1 MWLKNEIIVKN
12 WNAFEITT
20 STAVKITE
28 ICLKRRD
35 AYAHIHINEPEYVYL
50 SIEKKASALVESQIT
65 DDCIKCHKQS
75 QNIVFSKRIHK
86 IRPFL
91 QLEFAMNVSFN
102 WIAHFFVFIFTRN
115 VLVL

>member
-20 STAVKITE
+20 STAVKITD

-50 SIEKKASALVESQIT
+50 SIEEKNNSISVGW
-65 DDCIKCHKQS
+65 
-75 QNIVFSKRIHK
+75 
-86 IRPFL
+86 
-91 QLEFAMNVSFN
+91 VSN
-102 WIAHFFVFIFTRN
+102 HGW
-115 VLVL
+115 LY